1 MEQIVEYSEDVIDRF
16 IRSMGYD
23 PRHIDRDKRMAFTK
37 TIRFQQFARRMNAGD
52 STVREGLDEGMTYN
66 KREMSK
72 SARIIK
78 SIYKK
83 KRMLKDDMYDWE
95 KDDKGG
101 TSYGKKPKVGKNMLD
116 GNEGDGAAAV
126 MSGGKTLTGQKR
138 DTVVIDPMIK
148 KPRPG
153 SPNGDNDS
161 QTTK

>member
-1 MEQIVEYSEDVIDRF
+1 MEQIVEYSEEVIDRF
-16 IRSMGYD
+16 IRAMGYD

-52 STVREGLDEGMTYN
+52 STVREELDEGKSYN

-83 KRMLKDDMYDWE
+83 KRMIKDELYDWE
-95 KDDKGG
+95 KDDKGA
-101 TSYGKKPKVGKNMLD
+101 T
-116 GNEGDGAAAV
+116 AV
-126 MSGGKTLTGQKR
+126 LSGGKTMTGQQR
-138 DTVVIDPMIK
+138 DKVVIDPVIK

-153 SPNGDNDS
+153 SPNGDSGDS
-161 QTTK
+161 QITK